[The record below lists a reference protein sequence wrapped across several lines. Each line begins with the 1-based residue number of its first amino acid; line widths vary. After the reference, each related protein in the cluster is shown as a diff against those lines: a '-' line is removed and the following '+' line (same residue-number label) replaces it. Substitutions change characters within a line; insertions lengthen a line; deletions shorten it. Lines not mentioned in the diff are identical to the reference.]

1 MNTRQMRTFAAV
13 VRAGSFA
20 KAAEQEYISSSA
32 LIQQI
37 QTLEKEVGCSLLDRS
52 PTGVR
57 PSKAGQL
64 FYNAACSVL
73 TQLDEAIQQ
82 CQQIAREETL
92 TLSVGFFSNSLPTYT
107 PSALRIF
114 QRMHPD
120 VQINLVTTT
129 LSRALSDV
137 REGKLDICEYA
148 FSEEIKNAGLR
159 FSVFY
164 SSPRYGFVAGDHPL
178 ARNSV
183 LTREDLLH
191 QKVAIHNFQ
200 WSPELVA
207 WCRQEP
213 VIDLVQ
219 IPCTTDTVY
228 STCLSNGIY
237 LLQEDSI
244 DKFPTLVAI
253 PLSPAFSTEYGFAYR
268 KDCKLP
274 VRQFLNTIQAEFN
287 GQ

>member
-1 MNTRQMRTFAAV
+1 MNTRQLKTFAAV
-13 VRAGSFA
+13 IRAGSFA

-64 FYNAACSVL
+64 FYNTACNVL
-73 TQLDEAIQQ
+73 AQLDEAMQQ
-82 CQQIAREETL
+82 CQHIAHEENH
-92 TLSVGFFSNSLPTYT
+92 TLSVGFFANSLPSYT
-107 PSALRIF
+107 PSALHTFKR
-114 QRMHPD
+114 QHPD
-120 VQINLVTTT
+120 VQVNLVTTT

-148 FSEEIKNAGLR
+148 FSEEIENAGLC
-159 FSVFY
+159 FSAFY
-164 SSPRYGFVAGDHPL
+164 ASPRYGFVAGNHPL
-178 ARNSV
+178 AKNSF

-200 WSPELVA
+200 WSPDLVA
-207 WCRQEP
+207 WCQKEP
-213 VIDLVQ
+213 VIDLIQ
-219 IPCTTDTVY
+219 IPCTTDSVY
-228 STCLSNGIY
+228 STCLNNGIY

-253 PLSPAFSTEYGFAYR
+253 PLSPAFSTQYGFAYR
-268 KDCKLP
+268 KDCKLS
-274 VRQFLNTIQAEFN
+274 VRQFLNTIKAEFN
-287 GQ
+287 PQ